1 MTEQEQKNRLN
12 DIMFHA
18 QRCRLHDDEQR
29 EYGQMGLGIT
39 IYFYGG
45 GSAEG
50 QQKVLDVFRQY
61 QERYG
66 QFLNGLFV
74 ERHHRRFIQFTPAK
88 FNEYAEKARQFAL
101 DDNSLSF
108 SMGSDRWGDYAD
120 DYACETLTTSPTGES
135 EYNQL
140 SYLRLVFPIGW
151 LQSESKRQEF
161 EEWVDFLCTEFNV
174 FHGYAGLECVLPYG
188 FHEWEPHEYQVTT
201 HYYNVM
207 PNCTAYSGYREY
219 ADAAKSIAWYTL
231 LGKSLFSR
239 IAPQVWQR
247 LAVQYPEIT
256 VNTRDNGVSIIKIDD
271 LPDVGDAAEPLPLNY
286 QALNEALR
294 PILKAVPNRLHH
306 LYDAPHFNA
315 VKTYYWAHRWDNP
328 NMKDGVLDETE
339 KIVKTHPIL
348 VEGNDG
354 VRVPYSGIWQPF
366 NHNGEAVH
374 LEKGNLFPEVEKP
387 EDFLGTTLWRLVS
400 RDDGGTLFVVPD
412 FRKP

>member
-45 GSAEG
+45 GSATG
-50 QQKVLDVFRQY
+50 QQKVLEVFRRY

-66 QFLNGLFV
+66 EFLKGLFFDK
-74 ERHHRRFIQFTPAK
+74 HQRFAK
-88 FNEYAEKARQFAL
+88 FTIEEFEKSIEKSKKLAL
-101 DDNSLSF
+101 QDEGLEAHLS
-108 SMGSDRWGDYAD
+108 SERWGDYAT
-120 DYACETLTTSPTGES
+120 DYRCSSLTTSPTGES

-140 SYLRLVFPIGW
+140 SYLRLIFPIDW
-151 LQSESKRQEF
+151 LKSKSKQQEF
-161 EEWVDFLCTEFNV
+161 EAWIEYLCAEFDV
-174 FHGYAGLECVLPYG
+174 FHGYAGLECVLSYG
-188 FHEWEPHEYQVTT
+188 YEEWRPHEYQVAT

-207 PNCTAYSGYREY
+207 PNSGAFMGKLTYT
-219 ADAAKSIAWYTL
+219 DAAKSISWYTL
-231 LGKSLFSR
+231 LGKSLFHR
-239 IAPQVWQR
+239 IKPQVWHR
-247 LAVQYPEIT
+247 LAVQYPEII
-256 VNTRDNGVSIIKIDD
+256 VKPRDNGVFIIKIDD

-294 PILKAVPNRLHH
+294 PILKAVPNRLHGF
-306 LYDAPHFNA
+306 YEAPHFNA

-328 NMKDGVLDETE
+328 NMKDGVLDEAG

-348 VEGNDG
+348 VEGNEG
-354 VRVPYSGIWQPF
+354 VRVSHSGIWQPF
-366 NHNGEAVH
+366 NHDGEAVY

-387 EDFLGTTLWRLVS
+387 EDLLAATLWRLVS

-412 FRKP
+412 FRTR